1 MISLNG
7 GDLAVHTN
15 AASMCLPCLEK
26 EYEIVAGRFRL
37 FMVDSHELEFN
48 SNK

>member
-7 GDLAVHTN
+7 GDLAVNTN
-15 AASMCLPCLEK
+15 AASMCLPVCRK

-37 FMVDSHELEFN
+37 RTVNIHEPEFN
-48 SNK
+48 LNK